1 MSHLQSKKY
10 NPIAFLLCKQNI
22 AKRNFRLR
30 AKLFEQNRHRKRKEE
45 IHPGIKST
53 KACTYYRQNG
63 YTRLMKT
70 SWQQVSI
77 FQLKLSWS
85 ES

>member
-30 AKLFEQNRHRKRKEE
+30 AKLFEQNRHRKERKKFTQE
-45 IHPGIKST
+45 
-53 KACTYYRQNG
+53 
-63 YTRLMKT
+63 
-70 SWQQVSI
+70 
-77 FQLKLSWS
+77 LSPQRPVLTTVKMVTLA
-85 ES
+85 

>member
-45 IHPGIKST
+45 IHPGI
-53 KACTYYRQNG
+53 
-63 YTRLMKT
+63 
-70 SWQQVSI
+70 
-77 FQLKLSWS
+77 
-85 ES
+85 

>member
-53 KACTYYRQNG
+53 EACTPGVLTTVKMVTLAWWRRRDN
-63 YTRLMKT
+63 K
-70 SWQQVSI
+70 
-77 FQLKLSWS
+77 FQYFS
-85 ES
+85 